1 MAKELPYFKFEP
13 SEWENGNIQMLSYED
28 KGLFIELCAI
38 YWSRLGDLPL
48 KLAIQ
53 KLCGGNATALD
64 SLCEEKII
72 AIQDECIIINFLNEQ
87 LLEFEDLRKQ
97 NKVNALKGWEKRKK
111 QNVSDRNATASI
123 PQSDR
128 NAIREEKI
136 REDKSIL
143 KKDILERKNEFSLQ
157 SNQFKN
163 NYSEKIIKE
172 FIDYWTESNLQ
183 GKKMKYEMQKTF
195 DINLRLKK
203 WYENSLKFGQNSKPQ
218 NKTNTYTSN
227 NFKYEDKL

>member
-13 SEWENGNIQMLSYED
+13 TEYLTGDITLCSDSAQGVFIQ
-28 KGLFIELCAI
+28 LCCF
-38 YWSRLGDLPL
+38 YWS
-48 KLAIQ
+48 KSCSISLAIAKQ
-53 KLCGGNATALD
+53 RFNNC
-64 SLCEEKII
+64 
-72 AIQDECIIINFLNEQ
+72 LNDLNQ
-87 LLEFEDLRKQ
+87 LLEFDIIKVDEKDYININFLDEQMESFISISSKRAESGRKGAIAKQ
-97 NKVNALKGWEKRKK
+97 MPSKSKASANIEEKRR
-111 QNVSDRNATASI
+111 V
-123 PQSDR
+123 
-128 NAIREEKI
+128 EEI